1 VQENLQCALKDPTY
15 KPTVQQAELFPR
27 LNIMH
32 DIAQSHLAR
41 LEDKCAKT
49 LNRVTHFQG
58 SPAAICVENM
68 ADKVV
73 NLINECHKTAL
84 QKCATKTSTT
94 GNTHFILRLINKL
107 RKLICN
113 KLENLRFLMKQGQH
127 FQTTIELDEVMN
139 ASRQNGNVYQAL
151 TQVYT
156 LLSQGISHPQI
167 EGRTLTQQIKDKHD
181 KTRNL

>member
-84 QKCATKTSTT
+84 QKPKVCYKNLNHWQYPFYTKK
-94 GNTHFILRLINKL
+94 NKQL
-107 RKLICN
+107 A
-113 KLENLRFLMKQGQH
+113 EVLM
-127 FQTTIELDEVMN
+127 
-139 ASRQNGNVYQAL
+139 
-151 TQVYT
+151 
-156 LLSQGISHPQI
+156 
-167 EGRTLTQQIKDKHD
+167 
-181 KTRNL
+181 